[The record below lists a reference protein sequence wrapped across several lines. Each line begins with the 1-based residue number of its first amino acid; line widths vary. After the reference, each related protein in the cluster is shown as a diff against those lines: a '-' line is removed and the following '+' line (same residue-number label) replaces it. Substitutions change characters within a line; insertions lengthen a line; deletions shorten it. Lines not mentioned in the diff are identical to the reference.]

1 MRRADKNRKKSNFK
15 NKYIEEIKILFA
27 IGILLFASIIYA
39 VFTKP
44 KIGNNPQENIVV
56 NAEAEVKE
64 TEFEESKVKET
75 EARDIVK
82 ISGIKESIKTLNN
95 ISKYV
100 IEENQDIKISIKE
113 MDNNIELI
121 ESLISGENDII
132 IISRTLNDKEKKIME
147 ENNVIAEKLM
157 FGYLTKTD
165 NKKVYCYVNLNKY
178 YNNLSIREFLKAY
191 NKKNEVFIEKSDIS
205 KLPKNI
211 YEETLEYLNL
221 LEVYK
226 KE

>member
-1 MRRADKNRKKSNFK
+1 MRRADRNRKKINFK

-27 IGILLFASIIYA
+27 ILILLFASIIYA
-39 VFTKP
+39 VFTNP
-44 KIGNNPQENIVV
+44 KIGTNPQENIVV

-64 TEFEESKVKET
+64 TEE
-75 EARDIVK
+75 RDIVK

-95 ISKYV
+95 ISKYI

-113 MDNNIELI
+113 TDNNIELI
-121 ESLISGENDII
+121 KSLISGENDII
-132 IISRTLNDKEKKIME
+132 ITSRNLNDEEKKIME
-147 ENNVIAEKLM
+147 ENNVIAEELM
-157 FGYLTKTD
+157 FGYLTKTN
-165 NKKVYCYVNLNKY
+165 NKKVYCYVNLNEY
-178 YNNLSIREFLKAY
+178 YNNLSIREFLKDY
-191 NKKNEVFIEKSDIS
+191 NEKNEIFIEKSDIS

-221 LEVYK
+221 LELYK